1 MAETK
6 ESLSYLNG
14 GPQLPFKSSVWS
26 VLQSGTDVNP
36 DRAALISVQQSPN
49 HLARLVG
56 PGPVQTPAS
65 RGPDELLTWSYAQLG
80 RGGARL
86 ATVMA
91 RHHVPPHSLLLS
103 FVPHSADWALLVW
116 AAAVQC
122 LGVLN
127 QLPQLLRTTHQQ
139 EELRMCFALKP
150 TVVAVEDEAAVQL
163 ADELRAEGADASQP
177 TPFLGICLS
186 RLSKPRDGWVSLLD
200 IAEMEFT
207 ESESTVDAA
216 TVDATDSPD
225 RIAQIYFT
233 SGSSGTP
240 KGVLKTVR
248 NLTASG
254 PVAGA
259 RIDENFVSVALGAN
273 FAAMASSL
281 PYIAWAM
288 AGTVVIACSHFSWN
302 AVVKAIEICRA
313 TSVGMMRIQLSH
325 LKACSEYSLEKLA
338 SLRLVALGGEIMSE
352 EFLAMAHA
360 VVPTATVIP
369 AFGMSEVFG
378 AVGWTKGVPPR
389 IPTHSGVLSVGT
401 VTPGGRVK
409 IVDEQGTVIPRG
421 QVGELHLGHH
431 AVCGRYLLM
440 GSVDEKVNRD
450 TFYEE
455 EGLPWI
461 RTGDLA
467 TIDDD
472 GWVYIVGRKKDQIR
486 HVTGIIQP
494 SMIEAV
500 LSAAFPVEIQVIG
513 LSSPIHG
520 MVPYPIIDRF
530 PDGVT
535 EGDMKEHFTHKIGA
549 NYNMGA
555 ILTLK
560 QLGLD
565 AWPITG
571 SGKVSKKELATI
583 ALDYM
588 RANPDA
594 SFSSYAVC

>member
-14 GPQLPFKSSVWS
+14 GPQFPYKSSVWS

-56 PGPVQTPAS
+56 RGPVQTPAS

-91 RHHVPPHSLLLS
+91 RHHVPPQSLLLN

-127 QLPQLLRTTHQQ
+127 QLPQMLRTTHQQ

-163 ADELRAEGADASQP
+163 ADELRAEAADANQP

-254 PVAGA
+254 PIAGA

-288 AGTVVIACSHFSWN
+288 AGT
-302 AVVKAIEICRA
+302 
-313 TSVGMMRIQLSH
+313 LSH

-378 AVGWTKGVPPR
+378 AVGWPKGVPLR

-513 LSSPIHG
+513 LPSPIHG

>member
-1 MAETK
+1 MADTDK
-6 ESLSYLNG
+6 SLSYLNG
-14 GPQLPFKSSVWS
+14 GPQPPQKGSVWS
-26 VLQSGTDVNP
+26 VLQSGIDVDP

-56 PGPVQTPAS
+56 PGPVHTPAS
-65 RGPDELLTWSYAQLG
+65 RGPDEILTWSYAQIS

-116 AAAVQC
+116 AAAAQC

-127 QLPQLLRTTHQQ
+127 QLPQMLRTTHQQ

-150 TVVAVEDEAAVQL
+150 AVVAVEDEAVIQL
-163 ADELRAEGADASQP
+163 ADELRAEAADANQP

-207 ESESTVDAA
+207 ASESTVDVA
-216 TVDATDSPD
+216 TVDATDSLD

-240 KGVLKTVR
+240 KGVPKTVR
-248 NLTASG
+248 NLTASTSI
-254 PVAGA
+254 AGA
-259 RIDENFVSVALGAN
+259 RMDGNLVSVGLGAN

-281 PYIAWAM
+281 PYISWVM
-288 AGTVVIACSHFSWN
+288 AGTVVISCTHFSWN

-313 TSVGMMRIQLSH
+313 TSISMMRIQLSH
-325 LKACSEYSLEKLA
+325 LKACLEYSPEKVA

-352 EFLAMAHA
+352 EFMAMARD
-360 VVPTATVIP
+360 VVPSTAVMP
-369 AFGMSEVFG
+369 VFGMSEVFG
-378 AVGWTKGVPPR
+378 AVGWPKGLPQR
-389 IPTHSGVLSVGT
+389 IPTHAGVLSVGT
-401 VTPGGRVK
+401 VMPGGRIK
-409 IVDEQGTVIPRG
+409 IVDEQGIVVPRG
-421 QVGELHLGHH
+421 QVGELHLGNRG
-431 AVCGRYLLM
+431 VCGKYLLM
-440 GSVDEKVNRD
+440 GSMDEKVNRD

-500 LSAAFPVEIQVIG
+500 LGAEFPVEVG
-513 LSSPIHG
+513 FS
-520 MVPYPIIDRF
+520 F
-530 PDGVT
+530 PC
-535 EGDMKEHFTHKIGA
+535 FFF
-549 NYNMGA
+549 
-555 ILTLK
+555 LLR
-560 QLGLD
+560 
-565 AWPITG
+565 ITG
-571 SGKVSKKELATI
+571 KH
-583 ALDYM
+583 
-588 RANPDA
+588 
-594 SFSSYAVC
+594 